1 MVFNI
6 FSFCLT
12 LSLTKKLK
20 TTILEMLISPKPLNI
35 NNLRTTSPKP
45 INFHAVTKLI
55 RCSLKK
61 VDLKDML
68 ALTIFTILL
77 FECMSVLL
85 SSQWSTGSERINVS
99 VENLKNIANFVEIT
113 FKLIKFTYLRS
124 SEWLFNF
131 YDFV

>member
-1 MVFNI
+1 
-6 FSFCLT
+6 
-12 LSLTKKLK
+12 
-20 TTILEMLISPKPLNI
+20 
-35 NNLRTTSPKP
+35 
-45 INFHAVTKLI
+45 
-55 RCSLKK
+55 
-61 VDLKDML
+61 ML